1 MIFKFSRLPIFY
13 EYKTNKKKISVSN
26 ELPSWLE
33 VDKAISA
40 EEELGDEESF
50 DAVVFSLCPL
60 PFSTRS
66 LSLLIKKLL
75 EHPPWLDLY
84 PSSDTSELLSHRNAS
99 LPPLFE
105 LTLAAFSQIG
115 FEETEA
121 DTLNASPLFNV
132 GIALLK
138 DFCNGLPLEEF
149 SDEVLTMF
157 PL

>member
-1 MIFKFSRLPIFY
+1 MIQIL
-13 EYKTNKKKISVSN
+13 YK
-26 ELPSWLE
+26 LPSWLE

-40 EEELGDEESF
+40 DEELGDDESL
-50 DAVVFSLCPL
+50 DADVLSLCPL

-84 PSSDTSELLSHRNAS
+84 PSSDTSELLSHRKAS

-105 LTLAAFSQIG
+105 FTLTPFSQLG
-115 FEETEA
+115 FEEREG
-121 DTLNASPLFNV
+121 DTLMDSPLFKV
-132 GIALLK
+132 GIALLN
-138 DFCNGLPLEEF
+138 DFCNDLPLEEF
-149 SDEVLTMF
+149 SEEVLTKL